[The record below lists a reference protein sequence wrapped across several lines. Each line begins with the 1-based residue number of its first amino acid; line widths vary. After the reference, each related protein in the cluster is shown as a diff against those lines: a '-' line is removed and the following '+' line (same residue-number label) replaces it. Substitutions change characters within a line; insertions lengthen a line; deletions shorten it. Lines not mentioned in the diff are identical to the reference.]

1 MKNQLLITKTT
12 TTTNYNNNTNISNE
26 ITLKKLLRATRGF
39 TTSNNKN
46 QNK

>member
-12 TTTNYNNNTNISNE
+12 TTNYNNNTNIFNE
-26 ITLKKLLRATRGF
+26 ITLKKLLHATRGF

>member
-1 MKNQLLITKTT
+1 MKNQLLITKT

-26 ITLKKLLRATRGF
+26 ITLKKLLRATHGF

>member
-12 TTTNYNNNTNISNE
+12 TKNYNNNTNISNE